1 MRPLWKAASAARC
14 SVLTGIYVNDILPF
28 YNSRGEVSGSMKS
41 KQTDKQSSINELRLS
56 LNVPNSLS
64 AVRVVMAGVI
74 AWLLWQGEFFAA
86 GALIVV
92 AAATDG
98 LDGLLARRLGQSSLG
113 GSLFDLVA
121 DQLLFM
127 PSLIL
132 ATAAGLFSKA
142 DGLMPF
148 NPYPYVVFAL
158 AGGVTVLA
166 GVGTFIW
173 KRRTRPLEFPSPT
186 GVAKLSFWFWLA
198 PLVVAIFG
206 IGPGWLLAVL
216 MYLAI
221 ISTALSFYSYLKKGS
236 YVFTD

>member
-1 MRPLWKAASAARC
+1 
-14 SVLTGIYVNDILPF
+14 
-28 YNSRGEVSGSMKS
+28 MKS
-41 KQTDKQSSINELRLS
+41 KQTDKQASENELRLS
-56 LNVPNSLS
+56 LNVPNIIT
-64 AVRVVMAGVI
+64 AVRVVLAGII

-86 GALIVV
+86 GVLIVI

-113 GSLFDLVA
+113 GSIFDLVA

-132 ATAAGLFSKA
+132 AAAAGLFSKA

-148 NPYPYVVFAL
+148 NPYPYVVLAL
-158 AGGVTVLA
+158 AGGVAVLA
-166 GVGTFIW
+166 GVGTFLW
-173 KRRTRPLEFPSPT
+173 KRRTRALEFPTPT
-186 GVAKLSFWFWLA
+186 GVAKVNFWFWLA
-198 PLVVAIFG
+198 PLVVAVFG
-206 IGPGWLLAVL
+206 IGPGWVLAVL

-221 ISTALSFYSYLKKGS
+221 ISTVLTFYSYLKKGS

>member
-1 MRPLWKAASAARC
+1 MCHAILRL
-14 SVLTGIYVNDILPF
+14 YNDRKGYYSL
-28 YNSRGEVSGSMKS
+28 MKS
-41 KQTDKQSSINELRLS
+41 DKKGKQASKEKLALA
-56 LNVPNSLS
+56 LNVPNCLTAS
-64 AVRVVMAGVI
+64 RVVLAGI
-74 AWLLWQGEFFAA
+74 ICWLLWQGEFLVA
-86 GALIVV
+86 GILIVV

-113 GSLFDLVA
+113 GSLFDVVA
-121 DQLLFM
+121 DELLFM

-132 ATAAGLFSKA
+132 ATIAGLFSKA

-158 AGGVTVLA
+158 AGGATVIV
-166 GVGTFIW
+166 GVCIFLW
-173 KRRTRPLEFPSPT
+173 KRRSRDMEFPTPT
-186 GVAKLSFWFWLA
+186 GVAKANFWFWLA
-198 PLVVAIFG
+198 PLVIAVFG
-206 IGPGWLLAVL
+206 VGPGWLLAVL

>member
-1 MRPLWKAASAARC
+1 
-14 SVLTGIYVNDILPF
+14 
-28 YNSRGEVSGSMKS
+28 VSGSMKS
-41 KQTDKQSSINELRLS
+41 KQKGKQASENELRLS
-56 LNVPNSLS
+56 LNVPNILT

-86 GALIVV
+86 GTLIVI

-132 ATAAGLFSKA
+132 ATAVGLFSKA
-142 DGLMPF
+142 DGLLPF

-173 KRRTRPLEFPSPT
+173 KRRTRALEFPSPT
-186 GVAKLSFWFWLA
+186 GIAKLNFWFWLA
-198 PLVVAIFG
+198 PLVIAVFG